1 MYIAEKLRKEN
12 VVEYLLYMCQ
22 VEDVVRAYGVD
33 AERIGNEYVP
43 KFGLEGERLEE
54 LRGWYERMA
63 EMMREENVVEKGHL
77 QINKN
82 VVILLTDLHVGLLRS
97 SKHPRY
103 GAAYYRALPLIVEL
117 RARNG
122 KGAENEGEKG
132 EIENCLEA
140 LYGVMLLRMQG
151 KPVSEETERAVACI
165 AEFVGMLGAYYE
177 KEKRGE
183 LEL

>member
-1 MYIAEKLRKEN
+1 
-12 VVEYLLYMCQ
+12 
-22 VEDVVRAYGVD
+22 
-33 AERIGNEYVP
+33 
-43 KFGLEGERLEE
+43 
-54 LRGWYERMA
+54 
-63 EMMREENVVEKGHL
+63 MRSCDSEA
-77 QINKN
+77 
-82 VVILLTDLHVGLLRS
+82 D
-97 SKHPRY
+97 
-103 GAAYYRALPLIVEL
+103 
-117 RARNG
+117 
-122 KGAENEGEKG
+122 KG